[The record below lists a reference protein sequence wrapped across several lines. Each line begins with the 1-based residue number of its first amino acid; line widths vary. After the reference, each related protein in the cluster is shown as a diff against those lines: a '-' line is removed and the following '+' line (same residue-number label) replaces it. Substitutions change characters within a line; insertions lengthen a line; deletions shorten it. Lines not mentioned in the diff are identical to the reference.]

1 MSKPQRQC
9 IDCAREGIT
18 SKRKT
23 PHPGPRCA
31 THWRQVRNARRS
43 RTHEKWIL
51 ETYGLTLAEYD
62 AIHARQGGKCFICQ
76 RATGERKRLSVDHDH
91 QTGYTRGLLCL
102 RCNRNILGHARD
114 DIAFF
119 ERCIEYLRNPPAQQ
133 IIGKRVAPIHQIGR
147 ASCRERV

>member
-1 MSKPQRQC
+1 MSKPQKQC

-31 THWRQVRNARRS
+31 THHRQVRKARRS

-51 ETYGLTLAEYD
+51 ETYGITLAEYD
-62 AIHARQGGKCFICQ
+62 AIHALQGGKCFICQ
-76 RATGERKRLSVDHDH
+76 RATGERKRLSVDHSH

-119 ERCIEYLRNPPAQQ
+119 ERCIEYLRNPPAEA
-133 IIGKRVAPIHQIGR
+133 IIGKRVAPIHLK
-147 ASCRERV
+147 EN

>member
-23 PHPGPRCA
+23 PHPGPRCT
-31 THWRQVRNARRS
+31 THHRQVRKARRS

-51 ETYGLTLAEYD
+51 EAYGLTLAEYEQ
-62 AIHARQGGKCFICQ
+62 IHAFQGGKCFICQ

-91 QTGYTRGLLCL
+91 LTGYTRGLLCL

-133 IIGKRVAPIHQIGR
+133 VIGERVAPIHL
-147 ASCRERV
+147 REEGKN

>member
-1 MSKPQRQC
+1 MSKPQKRC
-9 IDCAREGIT
+9 IDCEKAGIT

-31 THWRQVRNARRS
+31 THHRQVRKARRS

-62 AIHARQGGKCFICQ
+62 AIHAHQGGKCFICQ

-119 ERCIEYLRNPPAQQ
+119 ERAIEYLRNPPAQQ
-133 IIGKRVAPIHQIGR
+133 VIGERVAPIHLK
-147 ASCRERV
+147 ENE

>member
-1 MSKPQRQC
+1 MSKPQKRC
-9 IDCAREGIT
+9 VDCERDGIT

-43 RTHEKWIL
+43 RTHAKHIE
-51 ETYGLTLAEYD
+51 ETYALSTDEYY
-62 AIHARQGGKCFICQ
+62 AIIDFQGGKCAICQ
-76 RATGERKRLSVDHDH
+76 RATGARRRLSVDHSHDS
-91 QTGYTRGLLCL
+91 GLVRGALCKP
-102 RCNRNILGHARD
+102 CNRNILGHARD

-133 IIGKRVAPIHQIGR
+133 VIGERVAPIHL
-147 ASCRERV
+147 REEGKN